1 LPAAASRGTIRL
13 VSTGILRTILP
24 LAAAAL
30 VAVASPAIARAD
42 DEDPDGD
49 VRVERPCTV
58 RSSVRLR
65 VSTRDDDRLR
75 VEVDIRTV
83 RRGARWVVVLIHERR
98 LVARV
103 PVRTGLGSGALS
115 LRRTVADWP
124 GRDTV
129 VVRALGPRGE
139 ICRAAVVVR
148 EQVSD

>member
-1 LPAAASRGTIRL
+1 MPAAASRGTIRV
-13 VSTGILRTILP
+13 VSTCSLRTILP
-24 LAAAAL
+24 LVAAAL
-30 VAVASPAIARAD
+30 LAAAIPATARAD
-42 DEDPDGD
+42 DDPNAD
-49 VRVERPCTV
+49 VRVERPCTA

-75 VEVDIRTV
+75 VGVDVRTV

-98 LVARV
+98 LVARTR
-103 PVRTGLGSGALS
+103 VRTGFGSGAFS

-148 EQVSD
+148 EQVPD

>member
-1 LPAAASRGTIRL
+1 M
-13 VSTGILRTILP
+13 STGILRTILP

-42 DEDPDGD
+42 DGPDAD

-75 VEVDIRTV
+75 VDVDVRTV

-98 LVARV
+98 LVART
-103 PVRTGLGSGALS
+103 PVRTGLGSGAFS

-139 ICRAAVVVR
+139 ICRVAVVVQER
-148 EQVSD
+148 VSD